1 MQERIDNAIREA
13 LADSL
18 GILSYKARTGQMT
31 DEDVA
36 LISRAIR
43 EGGGIRATVQDLAG
57 YYGQSENNVRH
68 VINRNLLPAPE
79 RRVYHD
85 FAAFRKKVPAGWTKK
100 NCKSSH

>member
-1 MQERIDNAIREA
+1 MQEKVDNAIREA

-18 GILSYKARTGQMT
+18 GLISYKARTGQMT
-31 DEDVA
+31 DEDVV
-36 LISRAIR
+36 IITRAIR
-43 EGGGIRATVQDLAG
+43 EGGGIRATVRDLAG

-85 FAAFRKKVPAGWTKK
+85 FAAFRKRVPAGWTKG

>member
-1 MQERIDNAIREA
+1 MQEKVDNAIREA

-18 GILSYKARTGQMT
+18 GLLSYKARTGQMT

-36 LISRAIR
+36 LISRAI
-43 EGGGIRATVQDLAG
+43 
-57 YYGQSENNVRH
+57 H

-85 FAAFRKKVPAGWTKK
+85 FAAFRKRVPAGWTKG

>member
-1 MQERIDNAIREA
+1 MQRVDNAIREA

-18 GILSYKARTGQMT
+18 GLLAFKARTGQMT

-36 LISRAIR
+36 LIARAIR
-43 EGGGIRATVQDLAG
+43 EGGGIRATVRDLAG

-68 VINRNLLPAPE
+68 IINRNLMPAPE

-85 FAAFRKKVPAGWTKK
+85 FSAFRKRIPSSWTK
-100 NCKSSH
+100 SHGKPGD

>member
-1 MQERIDNAIREA
+1 MQEKVDNAIREA

-36 LISRAIR
+36 LIARAIR
-43 EGGGIRATVQDLAG
+43 EGGGIRATVRDLAG

-100 NCKSSH
+100 RCKSGH